1 MHGKV
6 YLVGAGPGD
15 PELLTLRAL
24 YLLQHADAV
33 VYDRLVS
40 RAIMSCINP
49 EATLHDVG
57 KVAACKP
64 SMQDDINDIL
74 LSLSRTH
81 QRVIRL
87 KGGDPF
93 IFGRGGEEQLYLQQH
108 GVRAEV
114 VPGIT
119 AATGCAAS
127 LGIPL
132 THRGLASSV
141 RFITGHLRDN
151 QGLELNWASLSDPT
165 CTLVFYM
172 AMANCRHIAQ
182 ALIQHGRSPHTPI
195 ALAQDATLKSQRWGL
210 GTLQTLPQLAQTFS
224 PPALL
229 IIGQVVQLHPDY
241 PQPTSNTQDALTP
254 ESSWALM

>member
-24 YLLQHADAV
+24 YLLQNAEAV

-40 RAIMSCINP
+40 PAIMECINP
-49 EATLHDVG
+49 DATLHDVG
-57 KVAACKP
+57 KVASCKP
-64 SMQDDINDIL
+64 SMQDDINHIL
-74 LSLSRTH
+74 LCLARTH
-81 QRVIRL
+81 QHVVRL

-93 IFGRGGEEQLYLQQH
+93 IFGRGGEEQAYLHQY
-108 GVRAEV
+108 GVTVEV

-151 QGLELNWASLSDPT
+151 QGLELDWASLSDSS

-172 AMANCRHIAQ
+172 AMANCSQIVES
-182 ALIQHGRSPHTPI
+182 LIEHGRSPHTPI
-195 ALAQDATLKSQRWGL
+195 ALAQDATLKSQRWAL
-210 GTLQTLPQLAQTFS
+210 GTLEMLPQLVQTFS

-241 PQPTSNTQDALTP
+241 PEPIESSRAALTP
-254 ESSWALM
+254 EPSWVLM

>member
-24 YLLQHADAV
+24 YLLQNADAV

-40 RAIMSCINP
+40 PAIMDCINP
-49 EATLHDVG
+49 DADLHDVG

-64 SMQDDINDIL
+64 SMQDDIHHTL
-74 LSLSRTH
+74 LSLARTH
-81 QRVIRL
+81 QCVVRL

-93 IFGRGGEEQLYLQQH
+93 IFGRGGEEQAYLHQH
-108 GVRAEV
+108 GISVEV

-151 QGLELNWASLSDPT
+151 QGLKLDWKSLADPS

-172 AMANCRHIAQ
+172 AMANCHPIVQ
-182 ALIQHGRSPHTPI
+182 SLIQHGRSPQTPI
-195 ALAQDATLKSQRWGL
+195 ALAQDGTLKSQRWAL
-210 GTLQTLPQLAQTFS
+210 GTLQALPELVQSFQ

-241 PQPTSNTQDALTP
+241 PNTAQSASATLTH
-254 ESSWALM
+254 ESSWALT

>member
-40 RAIMSCINP
+40 PAIMGCINP
-49 EATLHDVG
+49 DATLLDVG

-64 SMQDDINDIL
+64 SMQDDINDTL
-74 LSLSRTH
+74 LSLSKTH
-81 QRVIRL
+81 PHVVRL

-93 IFGRGGEEQLYLQQH
+93 IFGRGGEELAYLRLH
-108 GVRAEV
+108 GVQVEV

-151 QGLELNWASLSDPT
+151 QGLALNWASLSDSS

-172 AMANCRHIAQ
+172 AMANSAYIAE

-210 GTLQTLPQLAQTFS
+210 GTLQTLPQLVQTFA

-241 PQPTSNTQDALTP
+241 PQPITNELSAIAT
-254 ESSWALM
+254 ESSWAMM

>member
-40 RAIMSCINP
+40 PAIMSCINP
-49 EATLHDVG
+49 DASLHDVG
-57 KVAACKP
+57 KVSACKP
-64 SMQDDINDIL
+64 SMQDDINDLL

-81 QRVIRL
+81 QHVVRL

-93 IFGRGGEEQLYLQQH
+93 IFGRGGEEQEYLHHH
-108 GVRAEV
+108 GAQVEV

-119 AATGCAAS
+119 AATGCAAA

-151 QGLELNWASLSDPT
+151 QGLELNWVSLSDPS

-172 AMANCRHIAQ
+172 AMANCSHIAQ
-182 ALIQHGRSPHTPI
+182 SLIQHGRSPHTPI
-195 ALAQDATLKSQRWGL
+195 ALVQDATLASQRWGL
-210 GTLQTLPQLAQTFS
+210 GTLETLPQLVQTFS

-229 IIGQVVQLHPDY
+229 IIGKVVQLHPDY
-241 PQPTSNTQDALTP
+241 PKPVTKELDALTSEP
-254 ESSWALM
+254 SCVLM

>member
-33 VYDRLVS
+33 VHDRLVS
-40 RAIMSCINP
+40 PAIMGCIKP
-49 EATLHDVG
+49 DATLYDVG

-64 SMQDDINDIL
+64 SMQDEINQLL
-74 LSLSRTH
+74 LSLSGTH
-81 QRVIRL
+81 QHTVRL

-93 IFGRGGEEQLYLQQH
+93 IFGRGGEEQAYLHQH
-108 GVRAEV
+108 GVQAEV

-141 RFITGHLRDN
+141 RFITGHLRDS
-151 QGLELNWASLSDPT
+151 QGLGLDWASLSDSS

-172 AMANCRHIAQ
+172 AMANCSHIAQ
-182 ALIQHGRSPHTPI
+182 ALIEHGRSPHTPI
-195 ALAQDATLKSQRWGL
+195 ALVQDATLKSQRWGL
-210 GTLQTLPQLAQTFS
+210 GTLQTLPQLAQSFS
-224 PPALL
+224 PPAVL
-229 IIGQVVQLHPDY
+229 IIGKVVQLHPDY
-241 PQPTSNTQDALTP
+241 PLPIGKEPDALAP